1 MNSCTVG
8 HQLLLVVQIVSQ
20 LRTATSRVLQWIRR
34 NTRFRRLQHSKIDKE
49 DFLIGHIDWCIAVD
63 RAIQKVCI
71 LSYSKRSCESS
82 AFLIDHS
89 CSNHLSS
96 PSLKKPSAEISRA
109 GWSKGFRIPIL
120 YYLHVILYAWSFVSC
135 FYALRKDWE
144 VNVQYWAWNVL
155 QIWEIET
162 IGEGHRE

>member
-1 MNSCTVG
+1 MNCCTVG
-8 HQLLLVVQIVSQ
+8 HQLLLVVQIISQ

-63 RAIQKVCI
+63 RAVQKVCI
-71 LSYSKRSCESS
+71 LSYSKRSCGSS

-89 CSNHLSS
+89 CSNQLSS

-109 GWSKGFRIPIL
+109 GWSKGYAERHSNPDIVLSSCDSICLKFRIL
-120 YYLHVILYAWSFVSC
+120 F
-135 FYALRKDWE
+135 LRSSTR
-144 VNVQYWAWNVL
+144 L
-155 QIWEIET
+155 GT
-162 IGEGHRE
+162 